1 MSGIA
6 TEVLII
12 LLLLVLNGVFAMS
25 EIAVVTA
32 RKIRLEHRAEAGDKG
47 AQAALELAREPTQ
60 FLSTVQVGITLIGVL
75 AGAFGGASIA
85 EQLADRFR
93 GSATLAPYADAMGL
107 GIVVAAIT
115 YLSLIIGELVP
126 KRIALAAPERIASV
140 IARPM
145 GILARVVSPVVRV
158 LTGSTNLMLRLLGV
172 RAHGEPGLTEE
183 EIRAVLE
190 QGAETGVV
198 QAAEHE
204 IVESVFR
211 LGDRTV
217 GSIMTPRP
225 ELDWIDVADESGDA
239 DRGLVAQLTAE
250 RRGMYLVCE
259 GELDRV
265 TGFAHAEDLLAQCL
279 SGGAVD
285 LGAVRAAVRSPL
297 FVPAAMP
304 VLQLLDAFRSSRQH
318 AAVVLDEYGGLEGLV
333 TLHDVLEAL
342 VGELPSVDDED
353 DTPSIVRR
361 EDGRWLMDGA
371 LPVIDVEA
379 KLDLELHAEEG
390 PTGYQ
395 TLGGFVLARLGRL
408 PQVGDHF
415 RWREHRFE
423 VVQMDSRRIDKVLV
437 APPARG
443 RETRVRTAETGD
455 TGDWPPA
462 QRTDG

>member
-47 AQAALELAREPTQ
+47 ARAALDLAREPTQ

-93 GSATLAPYADAMGL
+93 ASTALAPYADALGL
-107 GIVVAAIT
+107 GIVVGAIT

-145 GILARVVSPVVRV
+145 RVVSRVVAPLVKV

-190 QGAETGVV
+190 QGAESGVV
-198 QAAEHE
+198 EPKEHE

-211 LGDRTV
+211 LGDRSV

-225 ELDWIDVADESGDA
+225 ELDWIDLADGASDA
-239 DRGLVAQLTAE
+239 NEGLVAQLAAE

-259 GELDRV
+259 DELDRV
-265 TGFAHAEDLLAQCL
+265 AGFVHAEDLLAQCL
-279 SGGAVD
+279 HGGAVD
-285 LGAVRAAVRSPL
+285 LAAVRAAVRSPL
-297 FVPAAMP
+297 FVPAAIP

-318 AAVVLDEYGGLEGLV
+318 AAVVLDEYGGVEGLV

-353 DTPSIVRR
+353 ETPAFVRR
-361 EDGRWLMDGA
+361 EDGSWLVDGA
-371 LPVIDVEA
+371 LPVVDVEA
-379 KLDLELHAEEG
+379 KLDLELHEKEG

-408 PQVGDHF
+408 PQVGDYFH
-415 RWREHRFE
+415 WRQHRFD
-423 VVQMDSRRIDKVLV
+423 VVDMDGRRIDKVLI
-437 APPARG
+437 APLARG
-443 RETRVRTAETGD
+443 RETGAQTHGGGD
-455 TGDWPPA
+455 AGDGPPA
-462 QRTDG
+462 RRSDG